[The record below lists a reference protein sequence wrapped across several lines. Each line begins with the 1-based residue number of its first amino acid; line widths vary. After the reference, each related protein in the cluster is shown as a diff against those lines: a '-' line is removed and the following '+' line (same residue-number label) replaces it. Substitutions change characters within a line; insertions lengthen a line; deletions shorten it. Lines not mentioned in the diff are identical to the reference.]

1 MSLVAPLGGGN
12 LTDGVLAPG
21 FAPARASDAHM
32 FFNSV
37 SDGYFATMQ
46 TALRAG
52 RDISPD
58 DVREARLV
66 AVINETM
73 ARRVYGTASPIG
85 RTFEIG
91 ETGDATAPIEVI
103 GVAEDAR
110 HNRLDAAVEPM
121 AYLPLGA
128 WGPPTGAAS
137 YEIRSAR
144 PQAELVREV
153 TAAVAAVSP
162 AIGVQFTTLNA
173 MAEPALA
180 RPRMLA
186 VLSAFF
192 GVLALVLAMI
202 GLYGTIAYSVAQ
214 RRNEIGLRMALGA
227 GRYRVL
233 RMVTGDAA
241 RIVVVGVVLGVLLTI
256 AGTRFL
262 SALLFGVTPTDP
274 ATLAVSALALVV
286 TGLAAASLPAWRG
299 ASIDPMEALR
309 EE

>member
-1 MSLVAPLGGGN
+1 MVGQVALSLVLVAGAGLLVGSFRVLDTQSPGFERGGVLIAHLNFDPAGFKDAALTNAATDVLRRIRLVPGVGAASMSLVAPLGGGS
-12 LTDGVLAPG
+12 LIDGVVAPG
-21 FAPARASDAHM
+21 FEPARESDAHM

-37 SDGYFATMQ
+37 SDGYFATLR

-58 DVREARLV
+58 DVRQARLV

-91 ETGDATAPIEVI
+91 DVGSATAPIEVI
-103 GVAEDAR
+103 GVVEDAR
-110 HNRLDAAVEPM
+110 HNRLDDAMAPM

-128 WGPPTGAAS
+128 WGPPTGAAT

-144 PQAELVREV
+144 PQAELVRDV
-153 TAAVAAVSP
+153 TAAVTAVSP
-162 AIGVQFTTLNA
+162 AIGVQFTTLTA

-186 VLSAFF
+186 VLSGFF
-192 GVLALVLAMI
+192 GALALVLAMI

-214 RRNEIGLRMALGA
+214 RRNEIGVRMALGA
-227 GRYRVL
+227 GN
-233 RMVTGDAA
+233 TGCC
-241 RIVVVGVVLGVLLTI
+241 
-256 AGTRFL
+256 
-262 SALLFGVTPTDP
+262 
-274 ATLAVSALALVV
+274 
-286 TGLAAASLPAWRG
+286 AW
-299 ASIDPMEALR
+299 
-309 EE
+309 